1 MFDGCRVA
9 SKASGEP
16 RWLVFLA
23 QLPASPSSSR
33 VALWRRLRAA
43 GAAGVLSGAWVLPHT
58 PDHLR
63 FFEQS
68 LEMVDRNGG
77 SGLVLPVSEPRSEVD
92 TVIVGRFQADRGR
105 EYDEFT
111 ERCEAFLAEINKE
124 SRAGKFTFAELEE
137 SEQDLEKL
145 ARWLAKIR
153 KRDFFPDDRCL
164 SAVEL
169 MDRCRMA
176 LEVFS
181 ASVYESEDVQDAVG
195 DAAAHL
201 PGGDRRE
208 GRDDAGSLVS

>member
-1 MFDGCRVA
+1 
-9 SKASGEP
+9 
-16 RWLVFLA
+16 VFLA

-43 GAAGVLSGAWVLPHT
+43 GAAGVLNGAWVLPHT

-68 LEMVDRNGG
+68 LEMVHRHGG
-77 SGLVLPVSEPRSEVD
+77 SGFVLPVSGPQPEVD
-92 TVIVGRFQADRGR
+92 RTIVGRFQGDRGR

-111 ERCEAFLAEINKE
+111 EGGEAFLTEIDKE

-137 SEQDLEKL
+137 REQDLEKL

-181 ASVYESEDVQDAVG
+181 GSVYEGENVQGAVG
-195 DAAAHL
+195 DAAARL
-201 PGGDRRE
+201 PSCDRRE
-208 GRDDAGSLVS
+208 AGTTPDR

>member
-1 MFDGCRVA
+1 VA
-9 SKASGEP
+9 SNAGEKP

-43 GAAGVLSGAWVLPHT
+43 GAAGVLNGAWVLPHT

-63 FFEQS
+63 FFQQS
-68 LEMVDRNGG
+68 LEMVNGHGG
-77 SGLVLPVSEPRSEVD
+77 SGFVLPVSGSQSEMD
-92 TVIVGRFQADRGR
+92 AAIVGRFRTDRGR

-111 ERCEAFLAEINKE
+111 EGCEAFLTEINKE

-137 SEQDLEKL
+137 REQDLEKL

-164 SAVEL
+164 TAVGL

-181 ASVYESEDVQDAVG
+181 ASVYEGEDVRDAAG

-201 PGGDRRE
+201 PGCDGREAGTTPDR
-208 GRDDAGSLVS
+208 

>member
-1 MFDGCRVA
+1 
-9 SKASGEP
+9 
-16 RWLVFLA
+16 VFLA

-43 GAAGVLSGAWVLPHT
+43 GAAGVLNGAWVLPHT

-68 LEMVDRNGG
+68 LAMVRRNGG
-77 SGLVLPVSEPRSEVD
+77 SGLVLPVSEPQPEVD
-92 TVIVGRFQADRGR
+92 TAIAGRFRADRGR

-111 ERCEAFLAEINKE
+111 ERCEAFLAEISKE

-137 SEQDLEKL
+137 SEQDLQKL

-153 KRDFFPDDRCL
+153 KRDFFPDDRCR
-164 SAVEL
+164 SAVGL
-169 MDRCRMA
+169 MDRCRA
-176 LEVFS
+176 VLEVFS
-181 ASVYESEDVQDAVG
+181 ASVYQAEEVQDAVG

-201 PGGDRRE
+201 PGGDQLPTSRAAR
-208 GRDDAGSLVS
+208 

>member
-1 MFDGCRVA
+1 MA
-9 SKASGEP
+9 SNAGEEH

-43 GAAGVLSGAWVLPHT
+43 GAAGVLNGAWVLPHT

-63 FFEQS
+63 FFEQA
-68 LEMVDRNGG
+68 LEMVHKNGG
-77 SGLVLPVSEPRSEVD
+77 SGFVLPVSGPRPEVD
-92 TVIVGRFQADRGR
+92 TAIVERFRADRNR

-111 ERCEAFLAEINKE
+111 ERCEAFLTEVNKE

-137 SEQDLEKL
+137 GEQDLEKL

-164 SAVEL
+164 LAVGL
-169 MDRCRMA
+169 MDRCRTA

-181 ASVYESEDVQDAVG
+181 ASVYEGEAVQDAVG
-195 DAAAHL
+195 QDVPDAVGDATAHL
-201 PGGDRRE
+201 PGCDRQE
-208 GRDDAGSLVS
+208 AGTTPDR

>member
-1 MFDGCRVA
+1 MRKVLIANRGEIAVRIARACRDAGLASVA
-9 SKASGEP
+9 VYA
-16 RWLVFLA
+16 A
-23 QLPASPSSSR
+23 QDRSA
-33 VALWRRLRAA
+33 
-43 GAAGVLSGAWVLPHT
+43 
-58 PDHLR
+58 LR

-68 LEMVDRNGG
+68 LEMVNRHGG
-77 SGLVLPVSEPRSEVD
+77 SGLVLPVSGPRPEVD
-92 TVIVGRFQADRGR
+92 TAIVGRFRADRGR

-111 ERCEAFLAEINKE
+111 ERCEAFLAEIDKE

-145 ARWLAKIR
+145 VRWLAKIR

-164 SAVEL
+164 SAVGL

-181 ASVYESEDVQDAVG
+181 ASVYEGEDVQDPVG

>member
-1 MFDGCRVA
+1 
-9 SKASGEP
+9 
-16 RWLVFLA
+16 VFLA
-23 QLPASPSSSR
+23 QLPASPSSPR

-43 GAAGVLSGAWVLPHT
+43 GAAAVLNGAWVLPHT

-68 LEMVDRNGG
+68 LEMVQRHGG
-77 SGLVLPVSEPRSEVD
+77 SGLVLPVSGPRPEVD
-92 TVIVGRFQADRGR
+92 TAIVGRFRADRGR

-111 ERCEAFLAEINKE
+111 ERCEAFLTEINKE

-153 KRDFFPDDRCL
+153 KRDFFPDDRCR
-164 SAVEL
+164 SAIGL
-169 MDRCRMA
+169 MDRCRTA

-181 ASVYESEDVQDAVG
+181 ASVYEGEDVQDAAG
-195 DAAAHL
+195 GAAAHL
-201 PGGDRRE
+201 PGCDHRA
-208 GRDDAGSLVS
+208 AGTTPDS